1 MIAADSSVNTRTDQS
16 RCREWYAI
24 QVRPRSEFFAAKI
37 LHNKGFEPLVPHYKS
52 TRSWSDRTMEITLPL
67 FPGYIF
73 CQFDPEVRLPILTTA
88 GVIRI
93 LCSGSTPVSIDANEI
108 EPVSRVLKSGCKAK
122 PHAYIL
128 CGNKVLVH
136 GGPLAGLQGIV
147 SGYKNRRLI
156 LSIGIVQRSIA
167 VELEDCTVLSAA
179 G

>member
-1 MIAADSSVNTRTDQS
+1 MIAIDSSVNTNQS
-16 RCREWYAI
+16 RCIDWYWYAI

-37 LHNKGFEPLVPHYKS
+37 LRNKGFEPLVPHYKS
-52 TRSWSDRTMEITLPL
+52 TRSWSDRKMEITLPL

-93 LCSGSTPVSIDANEI
+93 LCSGSTPVSIDASEI
-108 EPVSRVLKSGCKAK
+108 EAVNRVLESGCKAK

-128 CGNKVLVH
+128 CGEKVLIH
-136 GGPLAGLQGIV
+136 GGPLAGLQGILR
-147 SGYKNRRLI
+147 GYKNRQLI
-156 LSIGIVQRSIA
+156 LSIGIVQRSIS
-167 VELEDCTVLSAA
+167 VELEDCTILSAI